1 MICPN
6 CQSHNRESAKFCD
19 ECGALLRPAPG
30 EEDRGALDFDFSEI
44 SDADEGSDSSACAVS
59 APVARDA
66 EKGAEA
72 PEGAADVAGGPEGSE
87 APDDPDEAAMPDDAS
102 EQGFPSAE
110 QNDRT
115 DASEDPDLAGEAAP
129 NPDPGAPRPAP
140 DAPASLKFLSNAADT
155 TTRIDLSGLDASGY
169 GLSEFGEAV
178 VPAATAPRP
187 VWNDGRTIEFPRVT
201 DEEKPRS
208 KDFLASDSK
217 KKRLGR
223 GKIALL
229 VTLVLLALAAIA
241 AAATYQME
249 LWGGKT
255 VPDVTGLTQSEA
267 QAVLGD
273 AGFTVKA
280 LQVKSDEPEGLV
292 LVMDPEAGERQGAGT
307 EVIIHVSTA
316 RIVPDIAGKSKE
328 DAERQLKDEGF
339 TSVTFAEE
347 KSDEPEG
354 TVLGV
359 SPAPGE
365 RAASTT
371 EIQVTVAIPH
381 TVPEVSGKSAD
392 AAQKALEEA
401 GYRCEIQY
409 SYSDQVD
416 NGTVLGCSPSPGS
429 KLESGSTVVLNVSKS
444 RGAELVAAVQAYVYK
459 GQQITVGGVS
469 YEVQSLSGVKYIGN
483 NQTSVQFVGKPF
495 MSFLGETVSLSA
507 RDVEAVIT
515 WTESNTVASVS

>member
-1 MICPN
+1 
-6 CQSHNRESAKFCD
+6 
-19 ECGALLRPAPG
+19 
-30 EEDRGALDFDFSEI
+30 
-44 SDADEGSDSSACAVS
+44 
-59 APVARDA
+59 
-66 EKGAEA
+66 
-72 PEGAADVAGGPEGSE
+72 
-87 APDDPDEAAMPDDAS
+87 
-102 EQGFPSAE
+102 
-110 QNDRT
+110 
-115 DASEDPDLAGEAAP
+115 
-129 NPDPGAPRPAP
+129 
-140 DAPASLKFLSNAADT
+140 
-155 TTRIDLSGLDASGY
+155 
-169 GLSEFGEAV
+169 GEAV

-187 VWNDGRTIEFPRVT
+187 VWNDGRTIEFPRVA

-223 GKIALL
+223 GKVALL
-229 VTLVLLALAAIA
+229 AALVLLALAAVA

-273 AGFTVKA
+273 AGFSVKA

-292 LVMDPEAGERQGAGT
+292 LVMDPEAGERQGEGT

-339 TSVTFAEE
+339 GSVTFAEE

-371 EIQVTVAIPH
+371 EIQVTVAIPY
-381 TVPEVSGKSAD
+381 TVPDVSGKSAD

-459 GQQITVGGVS
+459 GQRITVGGVS